1 MKVWIT
7 TFCVLFFLAQAYAW
21 IKDFILPLPL
31 SILGGAFLA
40 IASNYDKG
48 IFPALMSRSDSTP
61 ENIVSQTATLLDRMG
76 NLEAKSANKPSL
88 LYEEKSID
96 SAE

>member
-7 TFCVLFFLAQAYAW
+7 TFCVLFLLAQVYAW
-21 IKDFILPLPL
+21 IKDFIVPLPL

-48 IFPALMSRSDSTP
+48 IFPALMSRSENPP
-61 ENIVSQTATLLDRMG
+61 ENIVSQTATLLERMG
-76 NLEAKSANKPSL
+76 NIDAKSANTSSL
-88 LYEEKSID
+88 LCEEKSIN

>member
-7 TFCVLFFLAQAYAW
+7 TFCVLFFLAQVYAW
-21 IKDFILPLPL
+21 VKDFIVPLPL

-40 IASNYDKG
+40 IASNYEKG
-48 IFPALMSRSDSTP
+48 IFPALMSRSDNSQ

-76 NLEAKSANKPSL
+76 NIEAKSTNTSSL
-88 LYEEKSID
+88 LCDENL
-96 SAE
+96 AE